1 MMIENRTEDLLVRAE
16 PQGLAEEL
24 CNRMVNVRV
33 VDDTLILDVDPTWAG
48 AINTVLVEKGVRVSE
63 LAKRSRSGSATSGEM
78 R

>member
-1 MMIENRTEDLLVRAE
+1 
-16 PQGLAEEL
+16 
-24 CNRMVNVRV
+24 MVNVRV